1 MTSPDPTKNSST
13 RYPYDPNSTNIL
25 NYLHKREVQPFPT
38 PVLPYNYV
46 LDNFNKDSDD
56 DDDDDNDT
64 VTKRLL
70 DQAFEMWFD
79 NAYSAT
85 QCFAFMQNH
94 HLRLT
99 TDQCN
104 RLLLEFFETMR
115 KPRHVL
121 NPNTPTMQTIM
132 AKILPLIQ
140 CTIHPFTINPFQ
152 TKYSSFEFTK
162 YIHKTLRACLGCQSD
177 HIFQRVKAILLDANP
192 LLHPACDEN
201 APIMDDEDR
210 DRSARR
216 FVAYLH
222 QLIQQNTMPTSN
234 PKRRLEVQQ
243 WAQSTLAEIQNTM
256 DS

>member
-1 MTSPDPTKNSST
+1 MSTSSPHPTYSDEPK
-13 RYPYDPNSTNIL
+13 L
-25 NYLHKREVQPFPT
+25 FHYLHKREVQSFPK
-38 PVLPYNYV
+38 PVLPYNFDIDEIDHQ
-46 LDNFNKDSDD
+46 LTTQD
-56 DDDDDNDT
+56 
-64 VTKRLL
+64 LL
-70 DQAFEMWFD
+70 DKAFEMWLYNSF
-79 NAYSAT
+79 SAT
-85 QCFAFMQNH
+85 ECFAFMHNH

-132 AKILPLIQ
+132 AKLLPLIQ
-140 CTIHPFTINPFQ
+140 CTIHPSTINPFQ
-152 TKYSSFEFTK
+152 SKYSTDGFTM
-162 YIHKTLRACLGCQSD
+162 YMHKTLRACLGCQSD
-177 HIFQRVKAILLDANP
+177 HVFQRVKAILLEANP
-192 LLHPACDEN
+192 SLYPACDEN

-222 QLIQQNTMPTSN
+222 QLIKNTTPTSN
-234 PKRRLEVQQ
+234 QVQQ
-243 WAQSTLAEIQNTM
+243 WAKSTLAEIQTSM